1 MEINHPIVSL
11 LSLSQQLQLH
21 LCWISQVQ
29 PWVPSGGVCD
39 APLVSPPPRQRML
52 CYNTTTTSILM
63 RQGAL
68 LKLHFSSTLIFLQL
82 MWEISQCEGFYFP
95 IVMDSRLSPCVYP
108 SPFSLLLHL
117 MSFSL
122 KSHSYIF
129 PPAQKLTTHKA
140 ELSWLGNHGYGRLR
154 LVAFS
159 FCEIDNE
166 LSTRRTMG
174 LSSYSM

>member
-1 MEINHPIVSL
+1 
-11 LSLSQQLQLH
+11 
-21 LCWISQVQ
+21 
-29 PWVPSGGVCD
+29 
-39 APLVSPPPRQRML
+39 
-52 CYNTTTTSILM
+52 
-63 RQGAL
+63 
-68 LKLHFSSTLIFLQL
+68 
-82 MWEISQCEGFYFP
+82 
-95 IVMDSRLSPCVYP
+95 MDSRLSPCVYP

-140 ELSWLGNHGYGRLR
+140 KLSWLGNHGYGRLR

-174 LSSYSM
+174 HSSYSMYEATFAPRRYLSCTECLILLGNSLPITKLHSNFAQLVHCNHSRVGIPHAELLFTETVSTSWNRN